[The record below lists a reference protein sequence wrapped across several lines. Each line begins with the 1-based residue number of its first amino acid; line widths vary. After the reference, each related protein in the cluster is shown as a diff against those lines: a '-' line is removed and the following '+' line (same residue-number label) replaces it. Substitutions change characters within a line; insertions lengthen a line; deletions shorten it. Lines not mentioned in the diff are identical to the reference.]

1 MLRSLFSGV
10 SGMKS
15 QQTKMDVIGNNVA
28 NVSTTAFKSGRATFE
43 DALSQTQQSAS
54 SPTKNLGGINPK
66 SVGLGVGIS
75 AIDTNMGQGYLQPTG
90 GKTDLAIEGNGM
102 FIVSKLAN
110 AEEGGSDQ
118 GDNVSEI
125 YYTRDGS
132 FKLDRDGNLLTAD
145 GYYVMGKR
153 SENVVSPGEDWNSG
167 EETPIEI
174 VNDPAALQKI
184 IIPLTTTDDPPI
196 NITDFSIEQDGTIKA
211 LYGKDTFVI
220 GKIAT
225 AVFQNV
231 AGLEKKGGNLYL
243 ESSNSGKPTIGT
255 ASSAGYG
262 KVLQGHLEMSN
273 VDLANEFTD
282 MIITSRAFQANSRT
296 ITTSDEMLQEL
307 LNLKR

>member
-28 NVSTTAFKSGRATFE
+28 NVGTTAFKSGRVTFK
-43 DALSQTQQSAS
+43 DALSQTEQSAS
-54 SPTKNLGGINPK
+54 SPTKNMGGINPK
-66 SVGLGVGIS
+66 SVGLGVSVS

-102 FIVSKLAN
+102 FIVGKLDDSSKL
-110 AEEGGSDQ
+110 
-118 GDNVSEI
+118 SET

-132 FKLDRDGNLLTAD
+132 FKLDKEGNLLTAD
-145 GYYVMGKR
+145 GYHVMGVMSKDKKTATI
-153 SENVVSPGEDWNSG
+153 ENATKLAGLE
-167 EETPIEI
+167 
-174 VNDPAALQKI
+174 KI
-184 IIPLTTTDDPPI
+184 NIPLTKDGTEDGT

-211 LYGKDTFVI
+211 IYGEETSVI
-220 GKIAT
+220 GKIAMAT
-225 AVFQNV
+225 FQNV
-231 AGLEKKGGNLYL
+231 AGLEKKGGNLYSK
-243 ESSNSGKPTIGT
+243 SSNSGEETIGT
-255 ASSAGYG
+255 ANSSGYG
-262 KVLQGHLEMSN
+262 KMVQGHLEMSN